1 LCGFL
6 LTTHAMNSIKELKTK
21 TDSPNNGLFGKDF
34 LLTWEK
40 SIADLKTILTVA
52 EDLKNLRDRN
62 LSPRCFDSGLAI
74 SQFRDNSTR
83 TRFSFASAANLLG
96 LAVQDLD
103 EGKSQIAHGETV
115 RETSAMISFLS
126 DIIGIRDDMF
136 LGAGNAYMR
145 EVGAALDEAFADGV
159 LPQRPGIINLQCDI
173 DHPTQSMADLLHL
186 KTVFG
191 SLQNLKGKKIAM
203 TWAYSPSYGKPLSVP
218 QGIIGLMTR
227 FGMQVDLAYPEGY
240 GLIPEVVELAGRQ
253 AGESGGRFRVVNS
266 MEDAFHDADLVYPK
280 SWAPYHV
287 MQQRTALLRK
297 NDHEGLK
304 SLEKECLANNA
315 RYKDWECTEDKM
327 KLTKDG
333 NALYMH
339 CLPADIS
346 GVSCTEGE
354 VAASVFD
361 RYRVPLYKQAGF
373 KPYIIAA
380 MMFTNRFADPGRE
393 LRNLEHRGRNRVI

>member
-1 LCGFL
+1 MNATFNNL
-6 LTTHAMNSIKELKTK
+6 LSLLDNTES
-21 TDSPNNGLFGKDF
+21 GLYGKDF

-40 SIADLKTILTVA
+40 THNEIETILAVA
-52 EDLKNLRDRN
+52 EALKNLRDRN
-62 LSPRCFDSGLAI
+62 ISARCFDSGLAI

-126 DIIGIRDDMF
+126 DVIGIRDDMF

-145 EVGAALDEAFADGV
+145 EVGAALDEACADGV
-159 LPQRPGIINLQCDI
+159 LPQRPGIVNLQCDI

-186 KTVFG
+186 KTLFG
-191 SLQNLKGKKIAM
+191 SLENLKGKKIAM

-227 FGMQVDLAYPEGY
+227 LGMKVDLAYPEGY
-240 GLIPEVVELAGRQ
+240 GLIPEVVELAGIQ
-253 AGESGGRFRVVNS
+253 TKGSGGAFRVVNS
-266 MEDAFHDADLVYPK
+266 MEEAFKDADIVYPK

-287 MQQRTALLRK
+287 MQRRTELLRS
-297 NDHEGLK
+297 NDHGGLK
-304 SLEKECLANNA
+304 DLEKEGLANNA
-315 RYKDWECTEDKM
+315 KFKNWECTEEKM

-333 NALYMH
+333 KALYMH

-346 GVSCTEGE
+346 GVSCDEGE
-354 VAASVFD
+354 VAATVFE
-361 RYRVPLYKQAGF
+361 RYRIPLYKQAGF

-380 MMFTNRFADPGRE
+380 MILTNRFENPAKE
-393 LRNLEHRGRNRVI
+393 LRNLEHRGKERVI